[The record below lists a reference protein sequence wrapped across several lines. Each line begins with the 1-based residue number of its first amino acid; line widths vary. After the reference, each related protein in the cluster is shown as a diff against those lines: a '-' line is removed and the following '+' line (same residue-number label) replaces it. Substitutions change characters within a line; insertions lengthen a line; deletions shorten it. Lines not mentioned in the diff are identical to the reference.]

1 MERVREW
8 RARQLEKSRKD
19 LFNRSTWDSE
29 ARGRGERTGVFGSAE
44 CMIWRR
50 RQYAFSERRWSTTGS
65 KTSGGR
71 EHSAV
76 VSIRA
81 GAGMRQLAP
90 LSTQTK
96 SNARRDSFRPAQKA
110 DTQSRPEVLYYT
122 EIPASVG
129 GARNSARQR
138 PQKRTKIIPLDGSFG
153 CGVGRRRRVDR
164 YTDPPGVPASRI
176 RSVCARAHCGTGSC
190 QSGQSKDKLG
200 AASYRELKFD
210 CHRRTGRAPYYRVLL
225 HKTLPRSEVCPFLS
239 SPVSPKKL
247 AGYRFQ

>member
-1 MERVREW
+1 VSERVFSGR
-8 RARQLEKSRKD
+8 RNAR
-19 LFNRSTWDSE
+19 
-29 ARGRGERTGVFGSAE
+29 FGDAGNTHSV
-44 CMIWRR
+44 
-50 RQYAFSERRWSTTGS
+50 SVGS
-65 KTSGGR
+65 KISCGR

-81 GAGMRQLAP
+81 GAGTRQLAP

-96 SNARRDSFRPAQKA
+96 SNARRDSFRPAQTA

-129 GARNSARQR
+129 ARNSARQR
-138 PQKRTKIIPLDGSFG
+138 PQKWTRIIPLDGSFG

-176 RSVCARAHCGTGSC
+176 RSVYARTHCGTVSC
-190 QSGQSKDKLG
+190 QSGQSRDKLG

-210 CHRRTGRAPYYRVLL
+210 RTAVRSVHRTTVSFSVKPYPVQGSVRFSVLRCHQRNLQDTAFSGRFV
-225 HKTLPRSEVCPFLS
+225 
-239 SPVSPKKL
+239 
-247 AGYRFQ
+247 